1 MSAFGR
7 TPIAGTAA
15 GWRGRSTIAW
25 QTTSPSPV
33 PAPRSGKRGASRT
46 RSGLSPRARVRS
58 RSSRPEVSSACSR
71 RAACPPESRPD
82 PSAGVRLAGRGRGR
96 VRRRRSSDPSSHN
109 RAPWLP
115 YVDRRSAKSNLA
127 SRSLQVGR
135 RPHRHR
141 HDETTLN
148 ELGGCFGYV
157 SRPDIRRGGGAGPR
171 LPDSCQSRSP
181 CVGSAHQ
188 RGSVVP
194 PSPTVGGW
202 REGHLVVVLED
213 EGRRIVAQ
221 GGETHSTLCATF
233 VVRALAAG
241 PQQCHARAACPF
253 GGARRCH
260 SRGCRVVL
268 WVQVILDQG
277 VDDDP
282 DPHPVRAQSL
292 GGAGAA
298 WASPS

>member
-1 MSAFGR
+1 MFEEGRVPARESAGPISRCTTCGPRPRPRSASRLRDRR
-7 TPIAGTAA
+7 TPARITARRSCHTLIGA
-15 GWRGRSTIAW
+15 VRKATGR
-25 QTTSPSPV
+25 
-33 PAPRSGKRGASRT
+33 
-46 RSGLSPRARVRS
+46 RARS
-58 RSSRPEVSSACSR
+58 RL
-71 RAACPPESRPD
+71 D
-82 PSAGVRLAGRGRGR
+82 
-96 VRRRRSSDPSSHN
+96 D
-109 RAPWLP
+109 
-115 YVDRRSAKSNLA
+115 DR
-127 SRSLQVGR
+127 
-135 RPHRHR
+135 HRHR

-157 SRPDIRRGGGAGPR
+157 SRPDIRRGGGAGPPVAGQ
-171 LPDSCQSRSP
+171 LPVEESVRWI
-181 CVGSAHQ
+181 SASARQ
-188 RGSVVP
+188 RCA

-221 GGETHSTLCATF
+221 GGETHSTLWATF